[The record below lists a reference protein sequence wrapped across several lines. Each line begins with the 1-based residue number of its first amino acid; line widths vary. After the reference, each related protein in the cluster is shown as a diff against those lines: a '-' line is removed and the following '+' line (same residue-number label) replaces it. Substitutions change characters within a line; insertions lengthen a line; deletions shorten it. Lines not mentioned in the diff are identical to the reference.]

1 MSDRSVSVIEFINA
15 NNLYAN
21 TMYYYVN
28 PKWGKK
34 YPLGELNN
42 RTIEQVIEYNKNP
55 DEKPSK
61 RKFKFPIIEAQSIF
75 TKHTPDLFVID
86 VDEKCGINTM
96 DDFIEKFKIDI
107 FKDCAW
113 VKGNVKGIHIY
124 AFIKNMPVGIKE
136 LEVYKDFKGDLIGR
150 TNNIWEDI
158 TKRFSS
164 TNIPTFEFADIKH
177 LFNHKIV
184 PIVKEKKAK
193 KEKLRL
199 VEVEEEKREDDT
211 ELSLKEK
218 EMTAYIKH
226 GVANNIFEK
235 MTGRDT
241 WIKIGFIIKNTM
253 GDNGRHLFVEL
264 SRHDEKFNLDE
275 VCKIYDDLKIDDREN
290 KIGLPSLINY
300 YNEVDEKLT
309 KLIVKKVKKEL
320 KEIQKENDD
329 EEEVLP
335 EGYWKMKAE
344 FEEQHALIIN
354 KSIFVKKDIENNCF
368 LVFKKEALM
377 TSYEHMNFTTFRLVM
392 GKKKEYKVSFIHTWL
407 KDETIL
413 RYNSMDVY
421 PPPLICPS
429 NVYNL
434 WTPFAMELVKPKF
447 IKTWRDAIKKI
458 ILINKIK
465 RHLLILCGN
474 DQPVADYLLNWMA
487 QMVQFP
493 AVKTTMPVFVSDE
506 GAGKGTLVYL
516 LRKLLGDGKML
527 KTSNCERVFGSFNG
541 LMASSFLVNL
551 DELEPKELKIVE
563 GKMKEGITEATLV
576 INQKYQPEFTINS
589 FHRYIMTTNK
599 EEMVLNNMPTSKD
612 DRRKFI
618 IRCSDELIADPEKPD
633 YKDKKIYFD
642 KFYAMLDDVNSV
654 KTFYEYLKSIPNM
667 KNFNKLKLP
676 NTEFHQEVKN
686 NIKDEYEM
694 DSWVRTLLADE
705 NKETNSCY
713 FLPNRT
719 KAEDLFNHYV
729 NMTGNKKKINKREFI
744 CKLAKMKLN
753 GYDNDLKLGKKSK
766 PNIGIDRDL
775 MMEHLDMLD

>member
-1 MSDRSVSVIEFINA
+1 MSDRSVSVIEFINS

-21 TMYYYVN
+21 TIYYYVN
-28 PKWGKK
+28 TNCGKK
-34 YPLGELNN
+34 YLPEGQHNELNT
-42 RTIEQVIEYNKNP
+42 RTIEEVIENNKQYHP
-55 DEKPSK
+55 KPK
-61 RKFKFPIIEAQSIF
+61 GKFKFPIIEAQSIF
-75 TKHTPDLFVID
+75 TKHTADLFVID

-96 DDFIEKFKIDI
+96 EDFIEKFKIDI
-107 FKDCAW
+107 FKDCPW

-124 AFIKNMPVGIKE
+124 VFIKNVPVGIKE
-136 LEVYKDFKGDLIGR
+136 FEVFKDFKGDLLGR
-150 TNNIWEDI
+150 TNNTWENV

-164 TNIPTFEFADIKH
+164 THIPTFEFADIKH

-211 ELSLKEK
+211 DLSLIEK

-226 GVANNIFEK
+226 GVANKIFEK

-241 WIKIGFIIKNTM
+241 WINIGFIIKNTM
-253 GDNGRHLFVEL
+253 GDKGRHLFVDL
-264 SRHDEKFNLDE
+264 SRHDEKFNQDE
-275 VCKIYDDLKIDDREN
+275 VCKIYDDLTIDDREK

-300 YNEVDEKLT
+300 YNEVDENLT

-320 KEIQKENDD
+320 KKIQKQNDD
-329 EEEVLP
+329 EDEHGDDYEN
-335 EGYWKMKAE
+335 MKAE
-344 FEEQHALIIN
+344 FEKQHAKIVENSL
-354 KSIFVKKDIENNCF
+354 FVKKNIENNRF
-368 LVFKKEALM
+368 ITFKKEGLM
-377 TSYEHMNFTTFRLVM
+377 TSYEHMNYKKYVLV
-392 GKKKEYKVSFIHTWL
+392 GDEVKEIKTSFIHTWL
-407 KDETIL
+407 KDENIL
-413 RYNSMDVY
+413 KYNTMDVY

-434 WTPFAMELVKPKF
+434 WTPFAMELVKDFNDKPDV
-447 IKTWRDAIKKI
+447 IDT
-458 ILINKIK
+458 IK

-527 KTSNCERVFGSFNG
+527 KTSSCDNVFGFNG

-576 INQKYQPEFTINS
+576 INGKGQPQYTINS

-599 EEMVLNNMPTSKD
+599 EELVLIYMPTSKD

-633 YKDKKIYFD
+633 YEDKKKYFEN
-642 KFYAMLDDVNSV
+642 FYAMLDDVNSV

-667 KNFNKLKLP
+667 KDFNKLKLP
-676 NTEFHQEVKN
+676 KTEFHQQIKE
-686 NIKDEYEM
+686 NIKDEYDM
-694 DSWVRTLLADE
+694 DSWVKTLLANEE
-705 NKETNSCY
+705 NTNDCY

-719 KAEDLFNHYV
+719 KAKDLFNHYV
-729 NMTGNKKKINKREFI
+729 NTTGNKKKINEREFI
-744 CKLAKMKLN
+744 CKFAKMKLN

-766 PNIGIDRDL
+766 PNIGLDRDL

>member
-1 MSDRSVSVIEFINA
+1 
-15 NNLYAN
+15 
-21 TMYYYVN
+21 
-28 PKWGKK
+28 
-34 YPLGELNN
+34 
-42 RTIEQVIEYNKNP
+42 
-55 DEKPSK
+55 
-61 RKFKFPIIEAQSIF
+61 
-75 TKHTPDLFVID
+75 
-86 VDEKCGINTM
+86 
-96 DDFIEKFKIDI
+96 
-107 FKDCAW
+107 
-113 VKGNVKGIHIY
+113 
-124 AFIKNMPVGIKE
+124 MPVGIKE
-136 LEVYKDFKGDLIGR
+136 FEVFKDFKGDLIGR

-164 TNIPTFEFADIKH
+164 THIPTFEFADIKH

-226 GVANNIFEK
+226 GVANKIFEK

-253 GDNGRHLFVEL
+253 GDKGRHLFVEL

-275 VCKIYDDLKIDDREN
+275 VCKIYDDLKNDDREN

-320 KEIQKENDD
+320 KEIQKQNDD
-329 EEEVLP
+329 EDEYGDDYEN
-335 EGYWKMKAE
+335 MKAE
-344 FEEQHALIIN
+344 FEKQHAKIVENSL
-354 KSIFVKKDIENNCF
+354 FVKKNIENNRF
-368 LVFKKEALM
+368 ITFKKEGLM
-377 TSYEHMNFTTFRLVM
+377 TSYEHMNYKKYVLV
-392 GKKKEYKVSFIHTWL
+392 GDEVKIIKVSFIHTWL
-407 KDETIL
+407 KDENIL
-413 RYNSMDVY
+413 KYNTMDVY

-434 WTPFAMELVKPKF
+434 WTPFAMELVKDFNDKPDV
-447 IKTWRDAIKKI
+447 IDT
-458 ILINKIK
+458 IK

-527 KTSNCERVFGSFNG
+527 KTSSCDNVFGHFNG
-541 LMASSFLVNL
+541 LMASAFLVNL
-551 DELEPKELKIVE
+551 DELEPKELRMLE

-576 INQKYQPEFTINS
+576 INGKGQPQYTINS

-599 EEMVLNNMPTSKD
+599 EELVLIHMPTSKD

-633 YKDKKIYFD
+633 YEDKKRYFEN
-642 KFYAMLDDVNSV
+642 FYAMLDDVNSV
-654 KTFYEYLKSIPNM
+654 KTFYEYLKSIPDM
-667 KNFNKLKLP
+667 KDFNKLKLP
-676 NTEFHQEVKN
+676 KTEFHQQIKE
-686 NIKDEYEM
+686 NIKDEYDM
-694 DSWVRTLLADE
+694 DSWVKTLLANEE
-705 NKETNSCY
+705 NTNDCY

-719 KAEDLFNHYV
+719 KARDLFNHYV
-729 NMTGNKKKINKREFI
+729 NTTGNKKKISE
-744 CKLAKMKLN
+744 
-753 GYDNDLKLGKKSK
+753 
-766 PNIGIDRDL
+766 RDSFANL
-775 MMEHLDMLD
+775 RR

>member
-1 MSDRSVSVIEFINA
+1 MSDRSVSVIEFINF
-15 NNLYAN
+15 NNLYAT

-28 PKWGKK
+28 PKCGKK
-34 YPLGELNN
+34 YLLNGEVNN
-42 RTIEQVIEYNKNP
+42 RTIPQVIEYNKNP
-55 DEKPSK
+55 HPKPSQGK
-61 RKFKFPIIEAQSIF
+61 IKFPITEAQSIY

-86 VDEKCGINTM
+86 VDEKTDIMEQTM
-96 DDFIEKFKIDI
+96 DGFIEKFKIDI

-113 VKGNVKGIHIY
+113 IKGNTKGIHIY

-136 LEVYKDFKGDLIGR
+136 FEVFKDFKGDLIGR
-150 TNNIWEDI
+150 TNNIWENVN
-158 TKRFSS
+158 KRFSS
-164 TNIPTFEFADIKH
+164 THIPTFEFADIKH

-226 GVANNIFEK
+226 GVANKIFEK

-253 GDNGRHLFVEL
+253 GDKGRHLFVEL

-275 VCKIYDDLKIDDREN
+275 VCKIYDDLKNDDREN

-320 KEIQKENDD
+320 KEIQKQNDD
-329 EEEVLP
+329 EDEYGDDYEN
-335 EGYWKMKAE
+335 MKAE
-344 FEEQHALIIN
+344 FEKQHAKIVENSL
-354 KSIFVKKDIENNCF
+354 FVKKNIENNRF
-368 LVFKKEALM
+368 VTFKKEGLM
-377 TSYEHMNFTTFRLVM
+377 TSYEHMNYKKYVLV
-392 GKKKEYKVSFIHTWL
+392 GDEVKIIKTSFIHTWL

-413 RYNSMDVY
+413 KYNTMDVY

-434 WTPFAMELVKPKF
+434 WTPFAMELVKDFNDKPDV
-447 IKTWRDAIKKI
+447 IDT
-458 ILINKIK
+458 IK

-527 KTSNCERVFGSFNG
+527 KTSSCGNVFGFNG

-551 DELEPKELKIVE
+551 DELEPKDLRMLE

-576 INQKYQPEFTINS
+576 INGKGQPQYTINS

-599 EEMVLNNMPTSKD
+599 EELVLIHMPTSKD

-633 YKDKKIYFD
+633 YEDKKKYFEN
-642 KFYAMLDDVNSV
+642 FYAMLDDVNSV
-654 KTFYEYLKSIPNM
+654 KTFYEYLKSIPDM
-667 KNFNKLKLP
+667 KDFNKLKLP
-676 NTEFHQEVKN
+676 KTEFHQQIKE
-686 NIKDEYEM
+686 NIKDEYDM
-694 DSWVRTLLADE
+694 DSWLKTLLANEE
-705 NKETNSCY
+705 NTNDCY

-719 KAEDLFNHYV
+719 KARDLFNHYV
-729 NMTGNKKKINKREFI
+729 DTTGNKKKISSQEFI
-744 CKLAKMKLN
+744 CKFAKMKIN
-753 GYDNDLKLGKKSK
+753 GYDNNLKLGKKSK
-766 PNIGIDRDL
+766 PNIGLDRDL

>member
-1 MSDRSVSVIEFINA
+1 MSDQSVSVIEFINS

-21 TMYYYVN
+21 TIYYYVN
-28 PKWGKK
+28 PKCGKK
-34 YPLGELNN
+34 YLINGEVNN
-42 RTIEQVIEYNKNP
+42 RTIAQVIEYNKKTHQ
-55 DEKPSK
+55 KPSQGK
-61 RKFKFPIIEAQSIF
+61 IRNTIIEAQSVF

-86 VDEKCGINTM
+86 VDVKTDIMEQTM
-96 DDFIEKFKIDI
+96 DAFIEKFKIDI

-113 VKGNVKGIHIY
+113 VKGNTKGIHIY

-136 LEVYKDFKGDLIGR
+136 FEVFKDFKGDLIGR

-164 TNIPTFEFADIKH
+164 THIPTFEFADIKH

-199 VEVEEEKREDDT
+199 VEVEEEKREDDSD
-211 ELSLKEK
+211 LSLIEK

-226 GVANNIFEK
+226 GVANKIFEK

-241 WIKIGFIIKNTM
+241 WINIGFIIKNTM
-253 GDNGRHLFVEL
+253 GDKGRHLFVDL
-264 SRHDEKFNLDE
+264 SRHDEKFNQDE
-275 VCKIYDDLKIDDREN
+275 VCKIYDDLTIDDREK

-300 YNEVDEKLT
+300 YNEVDENLT

-320 KEIQKENDD
+320 KELQKQNEDEDEYGDD
-329 EEEVLP
+329 
-335 EGYWKMKAE
+335 YKNMKAE
-344 FEEQHALIIN
+344 FEKQHALIIN

-368 LVFKKEALM
+368 LVFKKEGFM
-377 TSYEHMNFTTFRLVM
+377 TSYEHMNYKKYILV
-392 GKKKEYKVSFIHTWL
+392 GTKLKEIKVSFIQTWL
-407 KDETIL
+407 KDEKIL
-413 RYNSMDVY
+413 KYNSMDVY
-421 PPPLICPS
+421 PPPLICPP

-434 WTPFAMELVKPKF
+434 WTPFAMELVKEWDDKPDV
-447 IKTWRDAIKKI
+447 IDI
-458 ILINKIK
+458 IK

-487 QMVQFP
+487 QMIQFP

-527 KTSNCERVFGSFNG
+527 KTSNCDNVFGSYNG

-551 DELEPKELKIVE
+551 DELEPKDLKIVE

-576 INQKYQPEFTINS
+576 VNQKYQPQYTINS

-599 EEMVLNNMPTSKD
+599 EELVLIHMPTSKD

-633 YKDKKIYFD
+633 YGDKKRYFD
-642 KFYAMLDDVNSV
+642 NFYAMLDDVNSV
-654 KTFYEYLKSIPNM
+654 KTFYEYLKSILNM
-667 KNFNKLKLP
+667 KDFNKLKLP
-676 NTEFHQEVKN
+676 KTEFHQQIKE
-686 NIKDEYEM
+686 NIKDEYDM
-694 DSWVRTLLADE
+694 DSWVKTLLADE
-705 NKETNSCY
+705 ENTNSCY

-719 KAEDLFNHYV
+719 KAKDLFNHYV
-729 NMTGNKKKINKREFI
+729 NTTGNKKKINQQEFI

-766 PNIGIDRDL
+766 PNIGLDRDL
-775 MMEHLDMLD
+775 MMKHLDMLD

>member
-1 MSDRSVSVIEFINA
+1 MSDQALATKSVSVIEFINS

-21 TMYYYVN
+21 TIYYYVN
-28 PKWGKK
+28 TNCGKK
-34 YPLGELNN
+34 YLPEGQHNELNT
-42 RTIEQVIEYNKNP
+42 RTIEEVIENNKQYHP
-55 DEKPSK
+55 KPK
-61 RKFKFPIIEAQSIF
+61 GKFKFPIIEAQSIF
-75 TKHTPDLFVID
+75 VKHTQNLFVID
-86 VDEKCGINTM
+86 VDVEKINTM

-113 VKGNVKGIHIY
+113 VKANVKGIHIY
-124 AFIKNMPVGIKE
+124 AFIKNVPEYSSEQKVF
-136 LEVYKDFKGDLIGR
+136 KDFEGDLIGR
-150 TNNIWEDI
+150 KNNIWENVN
-158 TKRFSS
+158 KRFSS
-164 TNIPTFEFADIKH
+164 THIPTFEFADIKH
-177 LFNHKIV
+177 IFNHKIV

-226 GVANNIFEK
+226 GIANKIFEK
-235 MTGRDT
+235 MTGHDT
-241 WIKIGFIIKNTM
+241 WINIGFIIKNTL
-253 GDNGRHLFVEL
+253 GDNGRNLFVDL

-275 VCKIYDDLKIDDREN
+275 VEEIYDALKIDDREK

-320 KEIQKENDD
+320 KKIQKQD
-329 EEEVLP
+329 EDEDEHGEEY
-335 EGYWKMKAE
+335 EKMKAE
-344 FEEQHALIIN
+344 FEEQHAKIVE
-354 KSIFVKKDIENNCF
+354 KSLFVKKDIENNCF
-368 LVFKKEALM
+368 VTFKKEGLI
-377 TSYEHMNFTTFRLVM
+377 TSYEHMNF
-392 GKKKEYKVSFIHTWL
+392 KKYYFVGGEVKIIKTSFIHTWL
-407 KDETIL
+407 KDENIL
-413 RYNSMDVY
+413 KYNTMDVY
-421 PPPLICPS
+421 PPPLICPPK
-429 NVYNL
+429 VYNL
-434 WTPFAMELVKPKF
+434 WTPFAMELVKEWDDKP
-447 IKTWRDAIKKI
+447 DV
-458 ILINKIK
+458 INTIK

-527 KTSNCERVFGSFNG
+527 KTSSCDNVFGYNG

-576 INQKYQPEFTINS
+576 INEKQKPQFTINS

-599 EEMVLNNMPTSKD
+599 EELVLTHMPTSKD

-618 IRCSDELIADPEKPD
+618 IRCSDELIADPDKPD
-633 YKDKKIYFD
+633 YEDKKTYFD
-642 KFYAMLDDVNSV
+642 NFYAMLDDVSSV

-667 KNFNKLKLP
+667 EKFNKLKLP
-676 NTEFHQEVKN
+676 NTDFHKQVKN
-686 NIKDEYEM
+686 NIKDEY
-694 DSWVRTLLADE
+694 DLDTWVRSLLDDD
-705 NKETNSCY
+705 NQNTNTCY

-719 KAEDLFNHYV
+719 KAQDLFNHYV
-729 NMTGNKKKINKREFI
+729 HTTGNKKKISQQEFI
-744 CKLAKMKLN
+744 CKFAKMKIN
-753 GYDNDLKLGKKSK
+753 GYDNDVKLGKKSK
-766 PNIGIDRDL
+766 PNIGLDRDL
-775 MMEHLDMLD
+775 MMEHLEMLD

>member
-1 MSDRSVSVIEFINA
+1 MSDRSVSVIEFINS

-21 TMYYYVN
+21 TIYYYVN
-28 PKWGKK
+28 TNCGKK
-34 YPLGELNN
+34 YLPEGQHNELNT
-42 RTIEQVIEYNKNP
+42 RTIAEVIENNSQLHP
-55 DEKPSK
+55 KPK
-61 RKFKFPIIEAQSIF
+61 GKFKFPIIEAQSVF

-107 FKDCAW
+107 FKDCPW

-124 AFIKNMPVGIKE
+124 AFIKNVPVGIKE
-136 LEVYKDFKGDLIGR
+136 LEVFKDFKGDLLGR
-150 TNNIWEDI
+150 TNNTWENVN
-158 TKRFSS
+158 KRFSS
-164 TNIPTFEFADIKH
+164 THIPTFEFADISH

-184 PIVKEKKAK
+184 PLVKEKKAK

-199 VEVEEEKREDDT
+199 VEVEEEEKREDDT

-226 GVANNIFEK
+226 GIANKIFEK

-253 GDNGRHLFVEL
+253 GDKGRHLFVDL

-275 VCKIYDDLKIDDREN
+275 VCKIYDALKNDDREN

-320 KEIQKENDD
+320 KEIEKQNDD
-329 EEEVLP
+329 EDEYGDDYES
-335 EGYWKMKAE
+335 MKAE
-344 FEEQHALIIN
+344 FEKQHAKIVE
-354 KSIFVKKDIENNCF
+354 KSLFVKKDIVNNRF
-368 LVFKKEALM
+368 ITFKKEGLM
-377 TSYEHMNFTTFRLVM
+377 TSYEHMNYKKYVLV
-392 GKKKEYKVSFIHTWL
+392 GNKVKEIKTSFIHTWL
-407 KDETIL
+407 KDENIL
-413 RYNSMDVY
+413 KYNTMDVY

-434 WTPFAMELVKPKF
+434 WTAFAMELVKEFNEKPDV
-447 IKTWRDAIKKI
+447 IDT
-458 ILINKIK
+458 IK

-527 KTSNCERVFGSFNG
+527 KTSNCDRVFGNFNG

-551 DELEPKELKIVE
+551 DELEPKELRILE
-563 GKMKEGITEATLV
+563 GRMKEGITEATLV
-576 INQKYQPEFTINS
+576 INEKGHAPYTINS
-589 FHRYIMTTNK
+589 FHRYITTTNK
-599 EEMVLNNMPTSKD
+599 EELILIYMPTSKD

-633 YKDKKIYFD
+633 YEDKKKYFD
-642 KFYAMLDDVNSV
+642 NFYAMLDDVNSV
-654 KTFYEYLKSIPNM
+654 KTFYEYLKSILNM
-667 KNFNKLKLP
+667 KDFNKLKLP
-676 NTEFHQEVKN
+676 NTEFHQQVKE
-686 NIKDEYEM
+686 NIKDEYDM
-694 DSWVRTLLADE
+694 DSWVRTLLADVE
-705 NKETNSCY
+705 KTNSCY
-713 FLPNRT
+713 FLPDRT
-719 KAEDLFNHYV
+719 KSKDLFNHYV
-729 NMTGNKKKINKREFI
+729 ITTGNKKKISSQEFI
-744 CKLAKMKLN
+744 CKFAKMKLN
-753 GYDNDLKLGKKSK
+753 GYDNDLNLCKKSK
-766 PNIGIDRDL
+766 PNIGLDRDL
-775 MMEHLDMLD
+775 MMEHLDMLG